1 MSEDLLKKLTGKN
14 KNDYEPVAKHLVND
28 CDEKLFQ
35 LLVEKEDFL
44 FDFVKQNVSKR
55 IEEVINENNYCS
67 LISFMKYYS
76 PSYEDLIAKNLA
88 KFADE
93 DLTDEMLEKFENGTD
108 DEKCYCARFFSY
120 IQDPLALP
128 FLRFNAQS
136 ENENLSLVCAS
147 SLGILKDEE
156 SYNFALEKLK
166 DEDEFEKLKAVK
178 FLTAYGNKDALM
190 PITEMMITSS
200 MQENIACEIPYLVS
214 LPELL
219 NTYEQLGL
227 LVLNNIINGL
237 GEIIPLSTVFDYELY
252 DVFENIISSP
262 SNSVS
267 AVVLLNAA
275 EKFETLTEN
284 EEYIFD
290 EDKNTQ
296 NEIKDIRKLLS
307 RINKKEF
314 LKLSNNEVR
323 ENSLFVY
330 TALDFCTDEMV
341 IRELLRSN
349 NQTLILRALEVLK
362 KIGAL
367 DDNAKTIGLLKVTD
381 LNIKTI
387 IRAL

>member
-1 MSEDLLKKLTGKN
+1 MSEQLKKLTGKFG
-14 KNDYEPVAKHLVND
+14 YEPVARHLVDD
-28 CDEKLFQ
+28 CDTELFK
-35 LLVEKEDFL
+35 LLVEKDDFL

-55 IEEVINENNYCS
+55 IEEVINAKNYRS

-88 KFADE
+88 QFADE
-93 DLTDEMLEKFENGTD
+93 DLTDEMLEKFENGTE

-120 IQDPLALP
+120 VQDSLALP
-128 FLRFNAQS
+128 FLRENAKS
-136 ENENLSLVCAS
+136 SNENLSLVCAS
-147 SLGILKDEE
+147 TLGILKDEP
-156 SYNFALEKLK
+156 SYNFAIEKLK

-190 PITEMMITSS
+190 PITEAMITSS
-200 MQENIACEIPYLVS
+200 MQENIACEIPYLVN
-214 LPELL
+214 LAELL
-219 NTYEQLGL
+219 NTHEQLGL

-252 DVFENIISSP
+252 DIFEDIISSP
-262 SNSVS
+262 ANSIS
-267 AVVLLNAA
+267 AVVLLNAS

-284 EEYIFD
+284 EEYLFD

-296 NEIKDIRKLLS
+296 NEIKDIKKLLS

-314 LKLSNNEVR
+314 LKLINNEVR

-330 TALDFCTDEMV
+330 TALEFCTDEFV

-349 NQTLILRALEVLK
+349 NQTLILRALEILK

-387 IRAL
+387 IRSL